1 MLNFNRIMD
10 DLLDKRAKER
20 LEAMRKEKE
29 KAIFI
34 TEEIGTLAALDRIME
49 DIEKRANELITQY
62 KQ

>member
-1 MLNFNRIMD
+1 MD